1 MILILKK
8 DNNGGGRGKSKGRGK
23 GKGKEEIGD
32 ISLVLLRIYPLLT
45 IIVSS
50 K

>member
-32 ISLVLLRIYPLLT
+32 ISLVLPLYLSFT
-45 IIVSS
+45 NYNS